1 MQEVK
6 WDSGLLPLDKNLK
19 LIAGPH
25 CRVPTS
31 GGGGFGVRG
40 VDYAPAVFYQDYQSC
55 SGHSACGGSRTNDQE
70 TKTGM
75 PLLGYFSWMQAWGI
89 LHRGSLQDGQVFS
102 LLRGEPLRQGLPIWS
117 RPTREGWEENG
128 QVERGWKAS
137 SREDRRNQ

>member
-25 CRVPTS
+25 CGVPTS

-75 PLLGYFSWMQAWGI
+75 PLLGYFSWMQAW
-89 LHRGSLQDGQVFS
+89 
-102 LLRGEPLRQGLPIWS
+102 
-117 RPTREGWEENG
+117 
-128 QVERGWKAS
+128 
-137 SREDRRNQ
+137 